1 MNACTQSS
9 VAITPSISVGT
20 KWQTVTWVALAS
32 STQEGSQAR
41 TIFKALS
48 PPQSSTSAGGMG
60 LISGRKA
67 FQKPK
72 DQGIEILNAIQSVYA
87 CAEIQVA

>member
-1 MNACTQSS
+1 
-9 VAITPSISVGT
+9 
-20 KWQTVTWVALAS
+20 
-32 STQEGSQAR
+32 
-41 TIFKALS
+41 
-48 PPQSSTSAGGMG
+48 MG